1 MPRHHTLT
9 ARRRRAALIAERLHD
24 AYGSPTHGNKSDPLD
39 ELVFIVLSQMTTHQS
54 FNRVFDRL
62 KARVPGWEQVM
73 TMQQRTLQ
81 ALIKD
86 AGLSRQKAPRIQ
98 ALIRRVVGDY
108 GRADLSTLR
117 DMSSRAAEKYL
128 CSLPGVGLKTAKC
141 VLMYS
146 LSRPVLP
153 VDTHVWRVSRRLG
166 LVDVDVQY
174 EDVHQEL
181 ERAVP
186 PRARFRLHVNAI
198 VHGREVCKAK
208 RPQCSQ
214 CVVKELC
221 VTGASLSI

>member
-1 MPRHHTLT
+1 
-9 ARRRRAALIAERLHD
+9 LHD

-73 TMQQRTLQ
+73 TMRQRTLQ

-98 ALIRRVVGDY
+98 ALIRRVVGDF

-128 CSLPGVGLKTAKC
+128 CSLPGVGLCRHRRAWVPDPPASPGSRDPPGGAQT
-141 VLMYS
+141 VL
-146 LSRPVLP
+146 
-153 VDTHVWRVSRRLG
+153 RLDG
-166 LVDVDVQY
+166 AAAA
-174 EDVHQEL
+174 
-181 ERAVP
+181 RA
-186 PRARFRLHVNAI
+186 
-198 VHGREVCKAK
+198 
-208 RPQCSQ
+208 
-214 CVVKELC
+214 
-221 VTGASLSI
+221 